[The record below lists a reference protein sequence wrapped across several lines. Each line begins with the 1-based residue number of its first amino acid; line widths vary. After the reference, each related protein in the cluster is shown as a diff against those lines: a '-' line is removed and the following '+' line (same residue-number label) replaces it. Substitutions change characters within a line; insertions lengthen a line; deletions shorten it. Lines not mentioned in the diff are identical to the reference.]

1 LHREQLLE
9 NKLATMQ
16 SLVSKMVVAVD
27 KAWKALIEEDRLLSK
42 IELLE
47 NQLLTCSKVQTA
59 LGILAKIFN

>member
-47 NQLLTCSKVQTA
+47 NQLLTCSKV
-59 LGILAKIFN
+59 LHK